1 MTAVA
6 NSWRSYPCS
15 MARLEIELRNYNDSS
30 TKGAQRSHCKIFME
44 AKKAGMKANP
54 TPDLKPNKV
63 PVAKLDAVKDALAI
77 PDIVL
82 AQRLGVTRQTLS
94 AWRSAGEIP
103 TMAALALEGL
113 LPANPPPDLKSNK
126 VPVAQLD
133 AVKGALAIP
142 DIVLAQ
148 RLGVTRQTL
157 SAWRSAGEIPTM
169 AALALEGLL
178 PAQPVAIV
186 CTLA

>member
-63 PVAKLDAVKDALAI
+63 PVAKLDAVK
-77 PDIVL
+77 
-82 AQRLGVTRQTLS
+82 
-94 AWRSAGEIP
+94 
-103 TMAALALEGL
+103 
-113 LPANPPPDLKSNK
+113 
-126 VPVAQLD
+126 
-133 AVKGALAIP
+133 GALAIP

-186 CTLA
+186 CTLATNIEQLKRLRTFLKNEKMAFRSFRL